1 MLKVNDA
8 DYLLFAMRG
17 SMLKKIKGG
26 DVMLP
31 RPNVPSLIRGFL
43 GGFLGISVLLLI
55 GYESGVPAIMAPFG
69 ATCVLLFALP
79 NAPLAQPRSVIGGHV
94 ISAFIGLLCIN
105 TIGAGY
111 LSIAFSVGLS
121 ISMMQFFRVLHA
133 PAGANP
139 LLIIMSGVTDF
150 SFLLTPVLLGA
161 ALLVLVATLVNNI
174 GVGTKWPNYWL
185 GINFKKN
192 IK

>member
-1 MLKVNDA
+1 
-8 DYLLFAMRG
+8 
-17 SMLKKIKGG
+17 
-26 DVMLP
+26 MLP